1 MNSYRGVAA
10 TRNVLNKINIKDNE
24 AKIKKIYICSF

>member
-1 MNSYRGVAA
+1 MNSYRGVPA

-24 AKIKKIYICSF
+24 AKKKYMFILKR